1 MELWP
6 EHVPLGAGYQLIQ
19 SKRGKRSPG
28 ARALAQWLIDEAE
41 AKQAPAYRRSGA
53 P

>member
-1 MELWP
+1 MREGCLVGLWP

-19 SKRGKRSPG
+19 SKRGKQSPG
-28 ARALAQWLIDEAE
+28 AHEAE